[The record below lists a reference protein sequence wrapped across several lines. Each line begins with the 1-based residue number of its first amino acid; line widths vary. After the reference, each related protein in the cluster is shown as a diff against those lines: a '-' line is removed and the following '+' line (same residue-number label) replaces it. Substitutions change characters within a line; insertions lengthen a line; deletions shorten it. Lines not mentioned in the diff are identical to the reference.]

1 MNVEADM
8 QTVVKDTLVL
18 VLAGGQGSRLDGLTE
33 MRAKPVLEFGS
44 HCRIIDFPLSNC
56 VNSGLNQIAVLTQY
70 KSQCLI
76 RHLMQ
81 HWGRLNSNVGGCF
94 DVLPASQQNDQS
106 WYQGTADACFQN
118 IAYIKAKAPK
128 YVMILSGD
136 HVYQMDYRK
145 LLATHVNNNADMTVS
160 CIEVPTKNA
169 AKQLGVLSAARDGRI
184 TAFAE
189 KPDSPHALIDA
200 PDYCLA
206 SMGNYVVNADVLYAL
221 LENDAQIAD
230 SAHDFGK
237 NVIPSIIQQHRVFA
251 HRFRDASGD
260 QIPYWRDV
268 GTLDSYWR
276 AHLDILNNRDM
287 LNFTDPD
294 WPIWGSAFSNSPV
307 EITNSSDLGK
317 CDIDQVLIGSG
328 CRLDSCSVKQS
339 VLSTN
344 CKIDPCAVIERC
356 VLLPDVAVGF
366 GAKLANVIIDKG
378 VNVPAEFVVNDKDIA
393 NQQGFTV
400 TPKGIVLITQKV
412 LDAVINAQQE
422 DVMPTHVL
430 KLCGDEWLTV
440 GASESKTEQDT
451 RRLKGSE
458 RDRELVDRRESKTE
472 TSRINQANATA
483 NEKVRARHTASQR

>member
-8 QTVVKDTLVL
+8 QMVLKDTLVL

-33 MRAKPVLEFGS
+33 TRAKPVLEFGS

-56 VNSGLNQIAVLTQY
+56 VNSGLNHIAVLTQY

-81 HWGRLNSNVGGCF
+81 HWGRLNNNVGGCF
-94 DVLPASQQNDQS
+94 DILPASQQNDES

-118 IAYIKAKAPK
+118 IAYIKSKTPK

-184 TAFAE
+184 TAFTE
-189 KPDSPHALIDA
+189 KPDTPHALIDA

-206 SMGNYVVNADVLYAL
+206 SMGNYVVNADVLYSL
-221 LENDAQIAD
+221 LEEDAQHDD

-237 NVIPSIIQQHRVFA
+237 NVIPSIIQRHRVFS
-251 HRFRDASGD
+251 HRFRDASGE

-276 AHLDILNNRDM
+276 AHLDLLNNRDM

-294 WPIWGSAFSNSPV
+294 WPIWGSAFSNAPV
-307 EITNSSDLGK
+307 EILKSSDLAS
-317 CDIDQVLIGSG
+317 CHIDQVLIGSG
-328 CRLDSCSVKQS
+328 CRLDSCRVVQS

-344 CKIDPCAVIERC
+344 CKIAPCAVLNKC
-356 VLLPDVAVGF
+356 VLLPNVTVGF
-366 GAKLANVIIDKG
+366 GAKLENVIVDKG
-378 VNVPAEFVVNDKDIA
+378 VEIPDNFVIKDSVLA
-393 NQQGFTV
+393 KQQGFTV
-400 TPKGIVLITQKV
+400 TKTGVVLVTQDV
-412 LDAVINAQQE
+412 LNKLIKTPAHVD
-422 DVMPTHVL
+422 MSTHIF
-430 KLCGDEWLTV
+430 KLCGDEWLTYEDAMPKANSGNLV
-440 GASESKTEQDT
+440 GQRKVT
-451 RRLKGSE
+451 
-458 RDRELVDRRESKTE
+458 V
-472 TSRINQANATA
+472 NQ
-483 NEKVRARHTASQR
+483 